1 MYTRLFVFF
10 RTPPDEAGG
19 GVAAT
24 GAPLAEGERTV
35 AWLWST
41 HAHAIDSDEE
51 GFRSGER
58 GGREERKEGGRERQ
72 SKPIIPPCL
81 LYTSPS
87 PRD

>member
-58 GGREERKEGGRERQ
+58 REGGTEGGREGE
-72 SKPIIPPCL
+72 
-81 LYTSPS
+81 TE
-87 PRD
+87 